1 MGEDEIE
8 LIKKKKL
15 LELQKKLLRKKLE
28 KNTEKVPDF
37 YSLFLSSLTSDGRE
51 MFDKALDQY
60 GDAAARIGESIG
72 RLIYA
77 GRIRGRLDAE
87 QIYWIFRELGMPIRV
102 ETRIVYKKGG
112 EVKSIS
118 EMLREED

>member
-1 MGEDEIE
+1 MGEDEVE
-8 LIKKKKL
+8 LIKRRKL
-15 LELQKKLLRKKLE
+15 LELQKRLLKKKQGESVE
-28 KNTEKVPDF
+28 KAPDF

-60 GDAAARIGESIG
+60 GDAAAKIGEDIG

-77 GRIRGRLDAE
+77 GRVRGRLNAE

-102 ETRIVYKKGG
+102 ETRIVYRKGG

-118 EMLREED
+118 EMLREEE